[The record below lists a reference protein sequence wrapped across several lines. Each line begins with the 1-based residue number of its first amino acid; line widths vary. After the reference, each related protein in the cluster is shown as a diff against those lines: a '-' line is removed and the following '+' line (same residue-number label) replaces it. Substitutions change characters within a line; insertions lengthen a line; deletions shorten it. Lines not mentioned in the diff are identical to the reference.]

1 MPNCIHC
8 GTELQKRNG
17 QFGEFYFCP
26 NVYTKECRGYTV
38 AADKF
43 KPAPPPTRHYYNER
57 QENARNNK
65 CSRHSAKHWV
75 ESVPVGAGYCR
86 ACVEEEYKAAPRCP
100 YCGIKAGFAMGTG
113 DCGCEPDYD
122 VGF

>member
-43 KPAPPPTRHYYNER
+43 KPAPPPVYEKR
-57 QENARNNK
+57 QLPKRRDFDYK
-65 CSRHSAKHWV
+65 CSKHGNRAWV